1 MQNGVG
7 LSVPEGISWYPLSF
21 GKEAEMTAALDLRP
35 SPIAGQWY
43 PGDPERLAR
52 EVDRYVAAAQL
63 PPIPGQVVAVMAPH
77 AGHRYSG
84 PVAGYAFAALR
95 GLSPEVVAVI
105 SPMHYPYQQP
115 LLTTAHQAYATPLG
129 IILVESVAV
138 KALDERLQERLGFG
152 LTRVANDPEHS
163 LEIELPFLQR
173 VLSRPFQLLP
183 VMVRDQS
190 ARTAQVLGE
199 ALAEVLAGR
208 RTLLVAS
215 SDLSHYYPQSLAN
228 SLDDTMLRQVAA
240 FDPQGVIHIE
250 EAGKGFA
257 CGRAAVAAVL
267 WAARGLGADRVQI
280 LRHATSGDVT
290 GDYSQVVGYGAA
302 VMTRSASP
310 DPV

>member
-1 MQNGVG
+1 MN
-7 LSVPEGISWYPLSF
+7 
-21 GKEAEMTAALDLRP
+21 AALDLRP

-43 PGDPERLAR
+43 SGDPERLAR
-52 EVDRYVAAAQL
+52 EVDGYVAAASL
-63 PPIPGQVVAVMAPH
+63 PAISGQVVAVMAPH

-105 SPMHYPYQQP
+105 SPMHYPYEQP
-115 LLTTAHQAYATPLG
+115 LLTSAHEAYATPLG
-129 IILVESVAV
+129 VIPVEAAAV
-138 KALDERLQERLGFG
+138 EALNERLREQLGFG

-173 VLSRPFQLLP
+173 VLSGPFHLLP

-190 ARTAQVLGE
+190 AHTAQVLGK

-208 RTLLVAS
+208 QALLVAS
-215 SDLSHYYPQSLAN
+215 SDLSHYYPQNLAN
-228 SLDDTMLRQVAA
+228 TLDDEVLRQVAA
-240 FDPQGVIHIE
+240 FDPQGVIDIE
-250 EAGKGFA
+250 EAGRGFA

-267 WAARGLGADRVQI
+267 WAARGLGADEAQI

-302 VMTRSASP
+302 VMTRSTKR
-310 DPV
+310 DPS